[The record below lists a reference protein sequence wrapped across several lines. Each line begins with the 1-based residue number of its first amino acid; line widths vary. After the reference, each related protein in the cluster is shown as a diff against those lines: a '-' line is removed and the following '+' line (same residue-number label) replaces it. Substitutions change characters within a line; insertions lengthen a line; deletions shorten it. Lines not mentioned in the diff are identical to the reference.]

1 MSLAAIR
8 FATVT
13 EPLQTNHSFIPSFTH
28 SLKPVCMDQQSAPNF
43 SPEFL
48 EQNPLVMVALL
59 GVTLLLFA
67 FLVGALTS
75 WGYLIFCAVNGKPLL
90 RPEQPWKPRVWGF
103 VDILVAAVFVVFWQR
118 QSAILGCSLL
128 GLNRQEI
135 VASQSIPL
143 PLATI
148 LGLGNV
154 AAMLTICLW
163 LALRHRASFAQL
175 GFTLSRS
182 WKHIG
187 IGVVAAFASIPL
199 VYALMTAVSYGFD
212 NKYSH
217 PLLEEMKREG
227 SLTAYL
233 LALTSAVLIA
243 PLVEEF
249 LFRVLIQG
257 WLQSVP
263 FGSLK
268 SIFLGQ
274 REDSQYPF
282 VATGSGPAAVAPA
295 ANNAATQP
303 QQFNAYAAENVPAD
317 GAESVASLDANF
329 GPAAQPQQ
337 AGDRTSTIPPIWP
350 SFVTGTLFGLAH
362 FGYGLS
368 FIPLIILGIILG
380 LLYRATHS
388 IWPSLVVHFIL
399 NGNSML
405 MLGVSILMEQAKL

>member
-1 MSLAAIR
+1 
-8 FATVT
+8 
-13 EPLQTNHSFIPSFTH
+13 
-28 SLKPVCMDQQSAPNF
+28 MDQQSVPNL

-48 EQNPLVMVALL
+48 EQHPLVMIALSAFTL
-59 GVTLLLFA
+59 ILFIFFVGV
-67 FLVGALTS
+67 LTS
-75 WGYLIFCAVNGKPLL
+75 WGYLIVRVVQGKPLL
-90 RPEQPWKPRVWGF
+90 APEPWKPRVWGF
-103 VDILVAAVFVVFWQR
+103 VDIFIAAIFVIFWQR
-118 QSAILGCSLL
+118 QSAIVGCSLL

-135 VASQSIPL
+135 SVSQAIPL

-163 LALRHRASFAQL
+163 IALRHRASLAQL
-175 GFTLSRS
+175 GFAFSRW

-187 IGVVAAFASIPL
+187 IGVIAAFASIPL
-199 VYALMTAVSYGFD
+199 VYALMGAVSYSFD

-274 REDSQYPF
+274 REDSRYALVVTAPNSAAAQS
-282 VATGSGPAAVAPA
+282 ATQSPQLNPYAPLNVTVVEAA
-295 ANNAATQP
+295 ANTNLNTNSALDPNTDSAAHV
-303 QQFNAYAAENVPAD
+303 EPAH
-317 GAESVASLDANF
+317 
-329 GPAAQPQQ
+329 
-337 AGDRTSTIPPIWP
+337 DRLATIPPIWP

-362 FGYGLS
+362 YGYGLS

-388 IWPSLVVHFIL
+388 IWPSLVVHIIL

-405 MLGVSILMEQAKL
+405 MLGFSILIEQAKQ